1 MSLPLSLPDT
11 MRPNRVPLPVLA
23 AALSACVAEPELLNS
38 ERIMARFGSYG
49 VDVLSDTDTLRRAN
63 LYSEEGDSRICR
75 TYAVVAFTNARRN
88 EVQDEHARIVAGE
101 SIGATFRAHGWQI
114 FKETL
119 YVGNVTMPSAEHP
132 VASLMHVDGSD
143 PLAMHVYRLLLRKG
157 DTVVDYAT
165 IIEAHHPDYL
175 DLVTLKQLFDADE
188 AAPVSAGQR
197 ERWTADLLGSN
208 GSA

>member
-1 MSLPLSLPDT
+1 

-49 VDVLSDTDTLRRAN
+49 VDVLTDTDTLRRAN
-63 LYSEEGDSRICR
+63 LYSEEDGTRTCR
-75 TYAVVAFTNARRN
+75 TYAVVAFTNARSSDVK
-88 EVQDEHARIVAGE
+88 EEHARIVAGE

-119 YVGNVTMPSAEHP
+119 YVGNVMLPSGEHP
-132 VASLMHVDGSD
+132 VAVLMHVDGSQ
-143 PLAMHVYRLLLRKG
+143 PLAMHVYRLLLRKQ
-157 DTVVDYAT
+157 DTVIDYAT

-175 DLVTLKQLFDADE
+175 DLESLQQLFDADSAE
-188 AAPVSAGQR
+188 PVSTELR
-197 ERWTADLLGSN
+197 ERWKSELLDASGID
-208 GSA
+208 

>member
-1 MSLPLSLPDT
+1 
-11 MRPNRVPLPVLA
+11 MRTSRVPLPVLA

-38 ERIMARFGSYG
+38 ERITARFGSYG
-49 VDVLSDTDTLRRAN
+49 VDVLTDTDTLRRSN
-63 LYSEEGDSRICR
+63 LYSEENGTRTCR
-75 TYAVVAFTNARRN
+75 TYAVVMFTSARSS

-119 YVGNVTMPSAEHP
+119 YVGNVTLPAGDHP
-132 VASLMHVDGSD
+132 VAALMHIDGAR
-143 PLAMHVYRLLLRKG
+143 PLAMHVYRLLLRKR

-175 DLVTLKQLFDADE
+175 DLASLERLFDADA

-197 ERWTADLLGSN
+197 ERWKKELLAGE
-208 GSA
+208 GVG